1 MKKGT
6 KTQKS
11 AETRQRILDNAL
23 SLFRQKGFDK
33 TTMREIAQE
42 SGVALGSAYYYFKTK
57 EKLVLD
63 YYAITQAEAGEENQR
78 VIASTRDF
86 KKRFDALLTF
96 KFVQMKDD
104 RQFVSVL
111 AKSGADPDNP
121 VSPFSPQTR
130 EIRLKAIELINDII
144 TDSNIKVAESL
155 RDELPRVLWLYQM
168 SLIFF
173 WINDKSKNQ
182 KQTHHLK
189 DLSVAMLIRLMQMS
203 NLPLM
208 RKLNHSMVELF
219 KCADLCAD

>member
-1 MKKGT
+1 MRRGT

-11 AETRQRILDNAL
+11 TETRQRILDNAL

-63 YYAITQAEAGEENQR
+63 YYAITQAQADEENQR
-78 VIASTRDF
+78 VIATTQDF
-86 KKRFDALLTF
+86 KKRLDALLTF
-96 KFVQMKDD
+96 KFTQMKDD

-121 VSPFSPQTR
+121 VSPFSPQTQ
-130 EIRLKAIELINDII
+130 EIRQQAIQLINDVIEG
-144 TDSNIKVAESL
+144 SNIKVAEPL
-155 RDELPRVLWLYQM
+155 RDDLPRMLWLYQM
-168 SLIFF
+168 ALIFF
-173 WINDKSKNQ
+173 WINDKSKGQ
-182 KQTHHLK
+182 QRTHKLK
-189 DLSVAMLIRLMQMS
+189 DLSINILIKLMQMS

-208 RKLNHSMVELF
+208 SKLNHSMMELF
-219 KCADLCAD
+219 KSVDLCAE